1 MEAVLESPEPHRPPS
16 GGIAGD
22 AGALAVAA
30 VPGVGVRGSATL
42 AGAAAMRSASALAL
56 AVAAAAGAA
65 MSGAVRAQAPAATD
79 VLGVHRFGG
88 FCFGDVVRSAADGPA
103 ADAPVHAP
111 AADASAD
118 APVPLLPAQDLY
130 CMQLLAT
137 RAAPGA
143 TGVVELARA
152 PTPFGASVTA
162 GGRPLVHP
170 VIRAS
175 GLPDPRELG
184 AFTAYVAW
192 VTPPTMYPER
202 AIGPV
207 TNGISPADPID
218 LPKFAI
224 LVTAEPTADVTE
236 RSGPLVLRALS
247 PATRMRP
254 PDFQE
259 FGLGAVAIRDPHAG
273 HATSDS
279 AGWRPPPMPPGI
291 AMLPAMMTLRPDV
304 APHLPDPSA
313 AGAAGHGEP
322 TGAGADSGAVPGHA
336 GVAHVPDV
344 RSMRVERLADGD
356 TLALEA
362 GFVRRT
368 LAGRELTMLAF
379 NGQHPG
385 PLIDVD
391 RGAEIVVRF
400 RNGIDQPTTVHWHG
414 IRIENRFDGAAG
426 VTQEPVAPGDT
437 FTYRIRF
444 PDAGLYWYHPHI
456 REDVQQDLG
465 LYGNMFVRGH
475 EAELA
480 PVSREEPLVL
490 DDLLLDETGAIPFG
504 AQGPTHVFMGRF
516 GNVPL
521 VNGEPDYALEVAAG
535 EVVRFLITNVS
546 NTRTWNLSMP
556 GARLKVVGSDM
567 GPLEREQWVESV
579 VIAPAERYLV
589 HARFD
594 AAGEVPVLNRVYAID
609 HLNGAFLPR
618 VDTLGAVRVGDG
630 IGGDGREAREDGREA
645 EDPSGAGGDPA
656 LIDRAFEEL
665 REHPATIAD
674 IDGYRGH
681 FDRPIDRRLVLAIRT
696 RDLQPFVRA
705 LMQADSAF
713 FPAVEWDGTMP
724 MMNWASTTRQVEWI
738 LRDPDTGAENME
750 IDWRFRVGDVVKVRF
765 QNDRYV
771 LHGMQHPIHIHG
783 QRFLVL
789 SRNGI
794 PEENLGWKDTFLLPV
809 GETADILLEITNPG
823 RWMLHC
829 HIAEHIEAGMHAVFE
844 VEE

>member
-1 MEAVLESPEPHRPPS
+1 MRRRQVRVRRVLRGACRAPVLTFAGLASASLASPS
-16 GGIAGD
+16 
-22 AGALAVAA
+22 AVAA
-30 VPGVGVRGSATL
+30 QSTGP
-42 AGAAAMRSASALAL
+42 
-56 AVAAAAGAA
+56 
-65 MSGAVRAQAPAATD
+65 APAEPVSA
-79 VLGVHRFGG
+79 GPRHGG
-88 FCFGDVVRSAADGPA
+88 FCFGDSATSSEPA
-103 ADAPVHAP
+103 PEA
-111 AADASAD
+111 
-118 APVPLLPAQDLY
+118 LLPARDLY
-130 CMQLLAT
+130 CMQLTAT

-143 TGVVELARA
+143 AGVVELARA

-162 GGRPLVHP
+162 DGRPLVHP

-175 GLPDPRELG
+175 GLPDPGDLG
-184 AFTAYVAW
+184 AYTAYVAW

-202 AIGPV
+202 SIGAV
-207 TNGISPADPID
+207 TNGITANGPID
-218 LPKFAI
+218 LAKFAI
-224 LVTAEPTADVTE
+224 LVTAEPSADVTE

-259 FGLGAVAIRDPHAG
+259 FGLGAVAMPGAGRGAGGAEAGDSAGDASPGATEGRDARGEHAG
-273 HATSDS
+273 HAAPDS
-279 AGWRPPPMPPGI
+279 AGWRMPPMPPGI

-304 APHLPDPSA
+304 EPHLPDP
-313 AGAAGHGEP
+313 
-322 TGAGADSGAVPGHA
+322 
-336 GVAHVPDV
+336 GVARVPDV
-344 RSMRVERLADGD
+344 RPMRVERLADGD

-368 LAGRELTMLAF
+368 VAGRELTMLAF

-426 VTQEPVAPGDT
+426 VTQEPVPQGDT
-437 FTYRIRF
+437 FTYRIRL
-444 PDAGLYWYHPHI
+444 PDAGLYWYHPHV
-456 REDVQQDLG
+456 REDVQQDMG

-480 PVSREEPLVL
+480 PVSREELLVL
-490 DDLLLDETGAIPFG
+490 DDLLLDEAGAIPFG
-504 AQGPTHVFMGRF
+504 AEGPTHVFMGRF

-521 VNGEPDYALEVAAG
+521 VNGEPDYALDVAAG

-567 GPLEREQWVESV
+567 GPLEREAWVESV
-579 VIAPAERYLV
+579 VIAPAERYIV

-594 AAGEVPVLNRVYAID
+594 AAGEVALVNRVLAID

-618 VDTLGAVRVGDG
+618 VDTLGVVRVGPGPDRG
-630 IGGDGREAREDGREA
+630 DAAEIGGEAR
-645 EDPSGAGGDPA
+645 DPSDAGGERGP
-656 LIDRAFEEL
+656 IGRAFENL
-665 REHPATIAD
+665 REHPLTIAD
-674 IDGYRGH
+674 IDPYRRH
-681 FDRPIDRRLVLAIRT
+681 FDRPVDRRLVLGIRT
-696 RDLQPFVRA
+696 RGLQPFVRA

-750 IDWRFRVGDVVKVRF
+750 IDWRFRVGDVVKVRV